1 MCSAKDVFIKLYCF
15 VKTWIYLQ
23 ELYQKEL
30 LGERII
36 EVRQGHV
43 YVRSVGHITS
53 LEDEL
58 VYNYY
63 LWANRRDH
71 RFANWH
77 VMPGAGPMPT
87 IMRWYG
93 ANISRREDCVVCSE
107 GEIQLDTGDDL
118 EQALKVF

>member
-1 MCSAKDVFIKLYCF
+1 MVKLAL
-15 VKTWIYLQ
+15 V
-23 ELYQKEL
+23 ELSR
-30 LGERII
+30 GEASGII
-36 EVRQGHV
+36 
-43 YVRSVGHITS
+43 S

-107 GEIQLDTGDDL
+107 EIVLDTEISEDSLDGWQL
-118 EQALKVF
+118 LPCQIAGSIHHRIK